1 MKIAFVKPNNLNGAE
16 LIAELTAA
24 GVELEIENEHL
35 KWVQIDADNVLW
47 IDIKPSDEAKA
58 AAVVAAHNGTTVA
71 PEPTIEDKLASVGLS
86 LPDLKA
92 ALGL

>member
-1 MKIAFVKPNNLNGAE
+1 MTNAKTFTRPTNLNGAE
-16 LIAELTAA
+16 LIAELSDA
-24 GVELEIENEHL
+24 GLNVDKIEDYCNGTIAIQCDDEEL
-35 KWVQIDADNVLW
+35 VGQI
-47 IDIKPSDEAKA
+47 
-58 AAVVAAHNGTTVA
+58 VAAHNGTTVA

>member
-1 MKIAFVKPNNLNGAE
+1 MTNYSKPENLNGTELMAE
-16 LIAELTAA
+16 LSAVGIVVNRVRDNGDNTIT
-24 GVELEIENEHL
+24 LET
-35 KWVQIDADNVLW
+35 DD
-47 IDIKPSDEAKA
+47 DKA
-58 AAVVAAHNGTTVA
+58 AAIVAAHNGTIVA